1 MLERR
6 ECIAAIVQRLDI
18 VRASLQS
25 EVYSAH
31 SLRGIAALIEYNSEQ
46 MLAVEVIGTD
56 REYPIVDALGVV
68 QPAGLVQRQS
78 FGKQCRQR
86 GWNGRRRRLKMPLLI
101 SRMPGR
107 LVLHDRRARITNR
120 ASESA
125 ATLTVN
131 HKGAAAH
138 AGAAAYLAS
147 QTLTNVVMVPRGG
160 IEPPTPAFSVQC
172 STN

>member
-31 SLRGIAALIEYNSEQ
+31 SLRGVAALIEYNSEQ

-125 ATLTVN
+125 ATLTVII
-131 HKGAAAH
+131 KAQEPTPEPR
-138 AGAAAYLAS
+138 YLAS